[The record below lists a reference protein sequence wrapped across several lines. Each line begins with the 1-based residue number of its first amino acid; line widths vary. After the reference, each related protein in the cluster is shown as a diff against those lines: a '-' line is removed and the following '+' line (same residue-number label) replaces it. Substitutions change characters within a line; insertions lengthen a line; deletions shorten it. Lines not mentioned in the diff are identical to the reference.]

1 MATLGVIL
9 VHGLSSSLASVD
21 GLVPHLVSADI
32 PYRMPVL
39 AGHGSQP
46 EALAGIRWPIWV
58 ADADAAVT
66 DLRNEVDAVAVVG
79 LSMGGLAALTL
90 ATERRDLVGVVTLA
104 AALRLKDRRV
114 RFSPYLTRFVKRVS
128 IPGAAPDEGYTS
140 TTYPWIPSGAL
151 VELYHFG
158 QAVERRLPEVS
169 TPLLVI
175 GTENDSIV
183 RPESARVIYDRA
195 GSHQKELRMFARS
208 GHEMLQSS
216 EKDAVM
222 SAVME
227 FLLTTKKRL
236 VETQAPTL
244 GD

>member
-1 MATLGVIL
+1 M
-9 VHGLSSSLASVD
+9 
-21 GLVPHLVSADI
+21 SADI

-39 AGHGSQP
+39 AGHGSRP

-58 ADADAAVT
+58 AGADAAVT
-66 DLRNEVDAVAVVG
+66 DLLNEVDSVAVVG
-79 LSMGGLAALTL
+79 LSMGGLVTLTL
-90 ATERRDLVGVVTLA
+90 ASERHDLVGIVTLA
-104 AALRLKDRRV
+104 AALRLRDWRV
-114 RFSPYLTRFVKRVS
+114 RFAPFLKRFVRRVS

-140 TTYPWIPSGAL
+140 TTYPWIPSESL
-151 VELYHFG
+151 VELYRFG
-158 QAVERRLPEVS
+158 QAVERRLPEIS
-169 TPLLVI
+169 TPVLVI

-195 GSHQKELRMFARS
+195 GSHQKELRMFSRS

-236 VETQAPTL
+236 AETQTPTA